1 MSEIGPLHVRIQ
13 ELMSRGDLP
22 CEDCIVTWYGA
33 GQGRRCGACD
43 QRILSR
49 DMEIECDVPG
59 GGTIHFHL
67 ACYDVWQTILT
78 GKERLQP

>member
-33 GQGRRCGACD
+33 GQGRRCAACD

-67 ACYDVWQTILT
+67 GATT
-78 GKERLQP
+78 SGRRS